1 MPKFSKIDERSKLFT
16 KLIAGEA
23 ELRSMSQISSTFDP
37 FRLTECPRRLVYRIT
52 GVNCSIST
60 LYMDYQNELAMK
72 EKWFRIFTDC
82 KKIKFLEKDA
92 VVADAKYNITGKINA
107 VISFDDDI
115 YITQIKSVC
124 DEDLKNIKQK
134 GALKKDVVESV
145 LYLWLLEVKDGLIIY
160 DTNKGGYLT
169 FHIEPYQPII
179 KSVKSKCLEMMRH
192 KMEGSLPERPYKNCS
207 SNECN
212 ICEFLHLC
220 WQ

>member
-134 GALKKDVVESV
+134 GALKK
-145 LYLWLLEVKDGLIIY
+145 
-160 DTNKGGYLT
+160 GGYLI